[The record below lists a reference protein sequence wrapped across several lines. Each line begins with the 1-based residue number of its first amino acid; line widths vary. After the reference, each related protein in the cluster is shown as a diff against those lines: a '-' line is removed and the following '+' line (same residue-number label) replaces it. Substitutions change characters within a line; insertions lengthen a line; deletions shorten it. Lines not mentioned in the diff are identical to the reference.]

1 MEMTDS
7 QLIQSVLKM
16 QEELVSALAEVSRLT
31 ADMAQ
36 QSQPST
42 GKPFFSSS
50 EEEREQVMRFLFN
63 LQKSGITNMMAAD
76 DFINKRFG
84 FIKAKCQEY
93 LFDYIDNYTELEV
106 MYSKPKVEALEVS
119 VAAIASKK
127 RKGPKPYA
135 EMTPDELAEVK
146 AKKAMR
152 EASKGTIEPVEATGP
167 VAPIKKKTI
176 LKSKKLATP
185 SGEESKPK
193 GVLIWN
199 AFMNTVKDE
208 MMKTSGSTDEPSY
221 NDVLK
226 KAQEEKEAEPESYR
240 LFAENWSN

>member
-7 QLIQSVLKM
+7 RLIQSVLKM

-31 ADMAQ
+31 TDMAQ

-42 GKPFFSSS
+42 GKPLFSSS

-106 MYSKPKVEALEVS
+106 IYSKPKVEALEVS

-167 VAPIKKKTI
+167 VAPIKKRAI

-185 SGEESKPK
+185 SGEVSKPK

>member
-36 QSQPST
+36 QSQSST
-42 GKPFFSSS
+42 GKPFFTTS
-50 EEEREQVMRFLFN
+50 EEERDQVMRFLFN

-76 DFINKRFG
+76 EFIQKRFG
-84 FIKAKCQEY
+84 FVKAKCQEY
-93 LFDYIDNYTELEV
+93 LFDYIDNYTELEAA
-106 MYSKPKVEALEVS
+106 YSKPKAEVVDAPNS
-119 VAAIASKK
+119 SIVSKK

-152 EASKGTIEPVEATGP
+152 EASKGTIEPVEATEP
-167 VAPIKKKTI
+167 AAAVKKKIT
-176 LKSKKLATP
+176 LKSKKLATSP
-185 SGEESKPK
+185 GGEPKPK

-199 AFMNTVKDE
+199 AFMETVKAE
-208 MMKTSGSTDEPSY
+208 MIKASGDNTEPSY

-226 KAQEEKEAEPESYR
+226 RAQEEKEAEPESYR
-240 LFAENWSN
+240 LFAENMSN